1 MTSRFRRADD
11 LNGAHPSLPVRQ
23 GGFVAGAALGEHATL
38 ESDTKF
44 AANMSE
50 LRRVYEALVRH
61 HSGQGRQAR
70 LGEE

>member
-1 MTSRFRRADD
+1 MTSGFRRADD

-23 GGFVAGAALGEHATL
+23 GGFVAGAALDEPATL

-50 LRRVYEALVRH
+50 LCRVCDALVRH
-61 HSGQGRQAR
+61 HSAQGR
-70 LGEE
+70 